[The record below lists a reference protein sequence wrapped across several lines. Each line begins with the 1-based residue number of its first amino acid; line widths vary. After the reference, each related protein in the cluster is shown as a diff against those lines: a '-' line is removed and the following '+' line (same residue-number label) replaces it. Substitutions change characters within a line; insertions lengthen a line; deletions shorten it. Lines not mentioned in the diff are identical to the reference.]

1 MIAYSNQQT
10 KNGQFKKIKFL
21 TIIRLN
27 SNGGQFYK
35 KNYKIWLFQKN
46 ENFSVL

>member
-1 MIAYSNQQT
+1 MSDFKLEKAGLMIAYSNQQT

-35 KNYKIWLFQKN
+35 KNYKI
-46 ENFSVL
+46 